1 MYTAKTE
8 IQIIKM
14 ANTTKDQNIEDKE
27 DNSFLDFNNRKK
39 FIEKEISDL
48 DNDECFNC
56 GS

>member
-1 MYTAKTE
+1 
-8 IQIIKM
+8 M

-39 FIEKEISDL
+39 FIEKEICDL